1 MWKDWKNN
9 NCQPNFWKVIY
20 VMFDN
25 DDDGG
30 GGIYSDVDDID
41 LFKTRQREQTK
52 KNIRFL
58 FTSGFI

>member
-1 MWKDWKNN
+1 
-9 NCQPNFWKVIY
+9 
-20 VMFDN
+20 MFDN

-30 GGIYSDVDDID
+30 GGVYSDVDDID